1 MYVCQLPSRSLFD
14 LLSIWWQFPKQK
26 KIERKLA
33 SKCTLCKSV
42 CVIMSGLQQPMNQ
55 AKAKTNKP
63 APVVGDLSTLM
74 FFVAYVL
81 FSKGYQ
87 MPNGYHK

>member
-1 MYVCQLPSRSLFD
+1 
-14 LLSIWWQFPKQK
+14 
-26 KIERKLA
+26 
-33 SKCTLCKSV
+33 
-42 CVIMSGLQQPMNQ
+42 MNQ
-55 AKAKTNKP
+55 AKAKTNKH

-87 MPNGYHK
+87 MANGYHK

>member
-1 MYVCQLPSRSLFD
+1 
-14 LLSIWWQFPKQK
+14 
-26 KIERKLA
+26 
-33 SKCTLCKSV
+33 
-42 CVIMSGLQQPMNQ
+42 MSGLQQPMNQ

-63 APVVGDLSTLM
+63 GPVVGDLSTLM